1 MPNADIVLDT
11 NSIELRDGNVTVT
24 DNATIAGSAT
34 VAGNVVVNKA
44 SNSRSITIGGSGA
57 GSLHVKNSS
66 GVSLFEIS
74 ANLSKF
80 IARNSSNVPR
90 MEIDAAAGKIILRH
104 TNGVAAVELSSSG
117 LVIRNTGGAISSF
130 WQASGTAIIYQDM
143 LIASPA
149 DIKLDNQD
157 LSTRLDN
164 IEQRLTNG
172 GL

>member
-24 DNATIAGSAT
+24 DNAT
-34 VAGNVVVNKA
+34 VAGNVVVDKT

-57 GSLHVKNSS
+57 GSLHIKNSNN
-66 GVSLFEIS
+66 VSLFEIS

-80 IARNSSNVPR
+80 IVRNSSNVTR
-90 MEIDAAAGKIILRH
+90 MEIDAAAGKITLRH
-104 TNGVAAVELSSSG
+104 SNGAVAVELSPSSG
-117 LVIRNTGGAISSF
+117 LILRTSTGALNANWSTTGDALV
-130 WQASGTAIIYQDM
+130 YQD
-143 LIASPA
+143 IVVASSN
-149 DIKLDNQD
+149 DIKLDGKW